1 MKIIRIVGR
10 KEEADAFNRELLEKD
25 NKNKA
30 FILHFF
36 MKGCIHCEN
45 LEPKMKKLENYMMTQ
60 PRFNHVTMGK
70 IDSEMMN
77 DVNVEN
83 AYQFP
88 TLKVMKNG
96 KTHEYTASP
105 DEASILSW
113 LDKLLAE
120 KERNTNNTNNN
131 NSNSNRTIVAH
142 MSNHNSLGK
151 KSLKNT
157 NINKVAR
164 GIKLNKNTKKHKKS
178 KKSKN
183 KKKTKK
189 TKKNKNNKKQRKTK
203 KN

>member
-1 MKIIRIVGR
+1 MKIIRIIGR
-10 KEEADAFNRELLEKD
+10 KEEADAFNRELLD
-25 NKNKA
+25 KNKVI
-30 FILHFF
+30 ILHFF

-45 LEPKMKKLENYMMTQ
+45 LEPKMKKLETYMVSQ

-88 TLKVMKNG
+88 TLKVMKDG

-113 LDKLLAE
+113 LDKILSE
-120 KERNTNNTNNN
+120 KKERNMNTNTNAK
-131 NSNSNRTIVAH
+131 RTIGVH
-142 MSNHNSLGK
+142 LSNHNSLGK

-157 NINKVAR
+157 TNNSVAI
-164 GIKLNKNTKKHKKS
+164 GTKLNKKTKKTRKTKNKK
-178 KKSKN
+178 KTRKSKN
-183 KKKTKK
+183 IKKTKNRKKTKK
-189 TKKNKNNKKQRKTK
+189 TKN
-203 KN
+203 